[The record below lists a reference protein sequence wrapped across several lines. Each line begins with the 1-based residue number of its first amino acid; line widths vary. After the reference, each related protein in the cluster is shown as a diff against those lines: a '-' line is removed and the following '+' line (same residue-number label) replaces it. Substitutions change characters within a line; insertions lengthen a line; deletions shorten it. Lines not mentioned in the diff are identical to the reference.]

1 MVIFPVF
8 SCKLLAKTR
17 KNWIK
22 IVFCI
27 QNTVYSIP
35 IGARPHFRENL
46 GAYDELPCTFEHML
60 GYIDRVISDRV
71 ARDRSADI
79 TGKLQDCYKTMK
91 LKIGF

>member
-1 MVIFPVF
+1 MVIFLVF

-60 GYIDRVISDRV
+60 GHIDRGNR
-71 ARDRSADI
+71 AETPA
-79 TGKLQDCYKTMK
+79 TGPLTLRENYRTVTKL
-91 LKIGF
+91 